1 MDRWN
6 APYAALAGEMLMITL
21 AVEGIDL
28 FKKGHVVITAEQNIS
43 SQRRAGVDSGER
55 EFL

>member
-1 MDRWN
+1 
-6 APYAALAGEMLMITL
+6 MIAL